1 MPSDR
6 RAALPR
12 AALLTLWGNA
22 YLSGATTVEDA
33 ALHAV
38 GPDALHRVLGVPGED
53 DVVPVG
59 LALGRLRAAG
69 VTALRVV
76 LPEPGDPVGLPGPP
90 AVNADATAAGEA
102 VITVT
107 GPGTPHWAL
116 LPTSAPSEAGD
127 VVRWDV
133 REVAYSVHP
142 HGLPTMSEAERA
154 LADALRGATAALVSM
169 DLARGRDDVAGR
181 LRGVEKDVSRIDL
194 PPSLPARAQRSVVQA
209 ARLLG
214 ILQVAA
220 STEGAAV
227 TAAEIAARAETL
239 RPLRAAARHALCAA
253 CSAQAEPEPPRKAWH
268 SDR

>member
-22 YLSGATTVEDA
+22 ALSGATTVEDA
-33 ALHAV
+33 AVHAV
-38 GPDALHRVLGVPGED
+38 GDDALHRMTGVPGEVD
-53 DVVPVG
+53 AVPLG

-76 LPEPGDPVGLPGPP
+76 LPEPGDPLGLPGPP
-90 AVNADATAAGEA
+90 AFNADATAAGEA
-102 VITVT
+102 VVTVSA
-107 GPGTPHWAL
+107 PGTPTWAL
-116 LPTSAPSEAGD
+116 LPTSAGSDGGP

-142 HGLPTMSEAERA
+142 HGLPTLSEAERA
-154 LADALRGATAALVSM
+154 LADAVREATEALLAM
-169 DLARGRDDVAGR
+169 DLARGRDEVAAR
-181 LRGVEKDVSRIDL
+181 LRGVEKVVSRLDL
-194 PPSLPARAQRSVVQA
+194 PPSLPPRGQRSVVQA

-214 ILQVAA
+214 ILDVAG
-220 STEGAAV
+220 STDGAAV
-227 TAAEIAARAETL
+227 TAGELAARAETL

-253 CSAQAEPEPPRKAWH
+253 CSAQAEPEPPRKAWQPA
-268 SDR
+268 R